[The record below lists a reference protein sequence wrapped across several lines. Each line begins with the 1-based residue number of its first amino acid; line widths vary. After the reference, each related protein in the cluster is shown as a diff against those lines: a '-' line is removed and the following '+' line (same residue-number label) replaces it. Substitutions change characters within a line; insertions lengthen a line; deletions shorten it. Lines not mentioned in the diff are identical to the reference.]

1 MKAQDYPGIY
11 KWTSPSNKVYV
22 GESKTLFKRRSG
34 YEKLKP
40 YQIRLYNSF
49 KFYGI
54 ENHIWEVIEI
64 CEISELKKRERY
76 WQNFYDVLGSN
87 GLNCRLTGT
96 DEEKGI
102 VSEETRKKIGL
113 AGKNNKNMLG
123 KKHSEETKKKMSNS
137 AMGRKMSEGA
147 KEKLRINSKGNKHG
161 LGYKHTEEAR
171 KAISE
176 KGKLWK
182 RSKELGEKISL
193 SKYKPIIQLDLEG
206 NVIREWEAIKIASE
220 ELKISRTGISSCC
233 NNKHGRKSTG
243 GFKWKFKK

>member
-1 MKAQDYPGIY
+1 MKVQDYPGIY

-96 DEEKGI
+96 DEEKGV

-113 AGKNNKNMLG
+113 ASKNNKNMLG
-123 KKHSEETKKKMSNS
+123 KKHSEESKLKMSNS
-137 AMGRKMSEGA
+137 AKGR
-147 KEKLRINSKGNKHG
+147 
-161 LGYKHTEEAR
+161 KHTEEAKLKIGIASKGNKYGLGYKPTDEER
-171 KAISE
+171 E
-176 KGKLWK
+176 KRRQRAKLWV

-193 SKYKPIIQLDLEG
+193 SKYKPVIQLDLED
-206 NVIREWEAIKIASE
+206 NFIREWEAIKIASE
-220 ELKISRTGISSCC
+220 ELKISHTGISSCC